1 MKTYTNN
8 IEINGQVFTH
18 TVEAT
23 DYTEALRINNRR
35 KEDAAMKGRR
45 IFGRLLRKDC

>member
-18 TVEAT
+18 TVEANSYK
-23 DYTEALRINNRR
+23 DAVRINRKR

-45 IFGRLLRKDC
+45 IFGRLVRND